1 MTFRLTIDPPE
12 ATHHSKKIVRIG
24 KGPKAFSKL
33 ADTPQLVEAKRLIDT
48 ALMPFRVT
56 APMLG
61 PVRLTLDFTFA
72 WRVSEPKRIRARGR
86 IPRDTKPD
94 CSNLAKTTE
103 DRLVAMGFLE
113 DDGQVVELVVRKW
126 FGASPGIDVTLDAVQ
141 SAPLFGEEMS
151 A

>member
-1 MTFRLTIDPPE
+1 MTFTLACIPPE

-24 KGPKAFSKL
+24 KGASAFSKL
-33 ADTPQLVEAKRLIDT
+33 ADTPQLVAAKRTIDA
-48 ALMPFRVT
+48 ALLPHKVAT
-56 APMLG
+56 PMRG
-61 PVRLTLDFTFA
+61 PVRLTMDFEFP
-72 WRVSEPKRIRARGR
+72 WRVSEPKKVRARGR

-126 FGASPGIDVTLDAVQ
+126 FGSEPGIRVTLTPFEA
-141 SAPLFGEEMS
+141 APLLAAQEI